1 MIKEIPLRNHVFKIL
16 LDFFFELNLLVL
28 DVLQNLRS
36 MFPLIIQIPVDF
48 IKSIVNVRLIL
59 FELNWRDFSYLVV
72 AVLFY
77 LLFDSLQFLMLVAFK
92 FFELFM
98 EPFLHFFSLAFLE
111 ILQLAGELL
120 FGLLFDVVL
129 DILHVKTNTLHYF
142 LFLFA
147 LDILQLRIK
156 QLLHF
161 LHLSNKVIKGL
172 IERRSDVFI
181 AFLMFFLTFFC

>member
-1 MIKEIPLRNHVFKIL
+1 
-16 LDFFFELNLLVL
+16 
-28 DVLQNLRS
+28 
-36 MFPLIIQIPVDF
+36 MFPLIIQISVDF
-48 IKSIVNVRLIL
+48 IKSIVNIRLIL

-92 FFELFM
+92 FFELLL
-98 EPFLHFFSLAFLE
+98 EPFLHFLNLASLE

>member
-1 MIKEIPLRNHVFKIL
+1 
-16 LDFFFELNLLVL
+16 
-28 DVLQNLRS
+28 
-36 MFPLIIQIPVDF
+36 MFPPIILIPVDF
-48 IKSIVNVRLIL
+48 INSIIEVRVIL

-98 EPFLHFFSLAFLE
+98 EPFLHFLSLAYLE

-120 FGLLFDVVL
+120 SGLLFDVVR
-129 DILHVKTNTLHYF
+129 DILHLKTNTLHDF

-181 AFLMFFLTFFC
+181 AFLMFFLTFFR

>member
-1 MIKEIPLRNHVFKIL
+1 LIKEIPLRNHVFKIL
-16 LDFFFELNLLVL
+16 LDFFFELNFLVF
-28 DVLQNLRS
+28 DFLQNLCF
-36 MFPLIIQIPVDF
+36 MFPPIILIPVDF
-48 IKSIVNVRLIL
+48 INSIIEVRVIL